1 MCKAWHRGSG
11 SVCIKK
17 KKFIKLQNKWWQ
29 VNMALQWD
37 KRELFTLLISSHCFW
52 LTLGKSV
59 HLVSHLWSRN
69 CGISVI
75 HCLFIPGMSSI
86 AMVHFN
92 SQLGVWKPD
101 RCSPCVWYWSCPNKP
116 CWSQQLHPSTVTL
129 GSLPTC
135 LPEFRVY
142 QALTCIF
149 FKCPHLVR
157 DSYVGISSADNEW
170 FCAFIVER
178 LFFCNL

>member
-1 MCKAWHRGSG
+1 M
-11 SVCIKK
+11 
-17 KKFIKLQNKWWQ
+17 
-29 VNMALQWD
+29 MAGEYGTAARQERALYP
-37 KRELFTLLISSHCFW
+37 
-52 LTLGKSV
+52 
-59 HLVSHLWSRN
+59 SHLFSLLLAYLGQVSSPRFPFVKQELWYVV
-69 CGISVI
+69 CISVI